1 MKTKNLN
8 GYRIDDNNNFEE
20 HNTTENYLL
29 NGGFFSLQWC
39 DDWLTWR
46 RRALVSVV
54 DYKVE
59 MGGKLPVIY
68 CEQFM

>member
-29 NGGFFSLQWC
+29 NGGFFSLQ
-39 DDWLTWR
+39 
-46 RRALVSVV
+46 
-54 DYKVE
+54 
-59 MGGKLPVIY
+59 
-68 CEQFM
+68 